1 MGNFPTLLEYG
12 SGGDV
17 LEDEMFVK
25 WAVIGGNSRWFRTMI
40 PRRYRTP
47 FPAAEQRGR
56 SSEHARA
63 RVLPFGFADALLT
76 TFSYSRDGEGAASMA
91 SISIWLTTH
100 EARAMERRAWMI
112 SLMAYV

>member
-1 MGNFPTLLEYG
+1 
-12 SGGDV
+12 
-17 LEDEMFVK
+17 
-25 WAVIGGNSRWFRTMI
+25 
-40 PRRYRTP
+40 
-47 FPAAEQRGR
+47 
-56 SSEHARA
+56 
-63 RVLPFGFADALLT
+63 VLPFGFADALLT

>member
-1 MGNFPTLLEYG
+1 
-12 SGGDV
+12 
-17 LEDEMFVK
+17 
-25 WAVIGGNSRWFRTMI
+25 MI
-40 PRRYRTP
+40 PRRYRTA

-100 EARAMERRAWMI
+100 EAGVM
-112 SLMAYV
+112 